1 MPESADESLFPRA
14 ERTLELMHRWGYAPT
29 VETLADELMGGPVPT
44 GQLRDAI
51 TASGS
56 LVLIDGFVCAR
67 GKETLLGI
75 SRDRERTNRL
85 VNGTAKAIA
94 QEFANAL
101 IRACPFVDCVAL
113 SGSVASGGYVPSD
126 DIDFDLFVHD
136 GTKYLTYAVS
146 LALGLA
152 FSIRYAN
159 GGPLRKIICI
169 NVIWTR
175 KQAFLFVRND
185 ADLAFELLH
194 CKPIFGAPYFQQVIR
209 RNDWISRFFPQV
221 AANLGPE
228 VAHPNPSF
236 TGRCLGW
243 IVTHPRILGLVERAG
258 RGLSFVVYQAVH
270 WLRRHDLEAMDRLA
284 FLQRAKYPYEVF
296 QD

>member
-1 MPESADESLFPRA
+1 MSEYADEDVFPRV

-29 VETLADELMGGPVPT
+29 VETLAGELLGGPVSLSE
-44 GQLRDAI
+44 LRDAI

-56 LVLIDGFVCAR
+56 FVLVDGFVCSR
-67 GKETLLGI
+67 GKEPLVLA
-75 SRDRERTNRL
+75 SRVRERTNRL

-94 QEFANAL
+94 EEFAHEL

-136 GTKYLTYAVS
+136 GAKYLTYVVS
-146 LALGLA
+146 LALGLV

-175 KQAFLFVRND
+175 QQASPFVRND
-185 ADLAFELLH
+185 ADLAFELLR
-194 CKPIFGAPYFQQVIR
+194 CKPILGAAYFQQVIR
-209 RNDWISRFFPQV
+209 SNDWIPRYFPQIG
-221 AANLGPE
+221 ATLGPE
-228 VAHPNPSF
+228 SPRPNPGLI
-236 TGRCLGW
+236 GRCLGW
-243 IVTHPRILGLVERAG
+243 IATYPRLLGLFERAG
-258 RGLSFVVYQAVH
+258 RGLSFVVYQVVH
-270 WLRRHDLEAMDRLA
+270 WLRRHDREAMNRLA